1 MSSLHRVRVFGRD
14 VQVRSTASEEEVR
27 KVESYVNEMIDS
39 LQSSMKTSDF
49 QILSIMALLNIA
61 ESFLLKSQECSRLE
75 TVMRDRV
82 SRMTQHIDEVV
93 LHD

>member
-1 MSSLHRVRVFGRD
+1 VNSLHRVKVFGRD

-27 KVESYVNEMIDS
+27 EIESYVNEMIAH
-39 LQSSMKTSDF
+39 LQSSMKTSDL

-61 ESFLLKSQECSRLE
+61 ESFFLKSREYSRLE
-75 TVMRDRV
+75 GYVRDRV
-82 SRMTQHIDEVV
+82 SRLTQHIDDVV

>member
-27 KVESYVNEMIDS
+27 KVESYVNEMIDN

-61 ESFLLKSQECSRLE
+61 ESFLLTSQEYSRFE
-75 TVMRDRV
+75 SAVRDRV
-82 SRMTQHIDEVV
+82 SRLTQHIDEVV

>member
-27 KVESYVNEMIDS
+27 EVESYVNDVIAH

-61 ESFLLKSQECSRLE
+61 ESFLLKSEEYYRLE
-75 TVMRDRV
+75 NVVRDRV
-82 SRMTQHIDEVV
+82 LRMTQHIDEVV
-93 LHD
+93 FHD